1 MSFIPSW
8 ILRDARDEVI
18 VPKVLLTLAPLAP
31 ATNPVFGYPRFTWLS
46 RLKASARNCTFSRSF
61 TVVFLMSEKS
71 KLKNPGFRTSG
82 SARTG
87 IDIGCE
93 SRAAGKGEQEE
104 KASHVTTIR
113 N

>member
-1 MSFIPSW
+1 
-8 ILRDARDEVI
+8 
-18 VPKVLLTLAPLAP
+18 
-31 ATNPVFGYPRFTWLS
+31 
-46 RLKASARNCTFSRSF
+46 
-61 TVVFLMSEKS
+61 VFLMSEKS

-87 IDIGCE
+87 IDIRCE
-93 SRAAGKGEQEE
+93 SRAAGNGEQEE